1 MKTNLNLSTSNY
13 INFGQKIPTKNALA
27 LASNRFCYMGH
38 VPDNIN
44 TITKLASDKNWQ
56 NSLNKLGFPYVFENI
71 ANMLREKYPSLNSF
85 VLRIIDKQF
94 NSPIEF
100 EYNFFEVLKDAEK
113 KLGKQFDIDSND
125 VDKVLE
131 KFNS

>member
-1 MKTNLNLSTSNY
+1 
-13 INFGQKIPTKNALA
+13 
-27 LASNRFCYMGH
+27 
-38 VPDNIN
+38 
-44 TITKLASDKNWQ
+44 
-56 NSLNKLGFPYVFENI
+56 
-71 ANMLREKYPSLNSF
+71 MLREKYPSLNSF

-100 EYNFFEVLKDAEK
+100 EYNFFEVLKDAEN

-131 KFNS
+131 KFNN